1 MPLPAVASPAHN
13 RTLLRDVVRDQLV
26 RVIMDGT
33 LEPGEILR
41 DDELQEWLGVSRTP
55 LRDAINELTRAG
67 LIEMAPNRYT
77 RVALPT
83 GDDALHALHTLG
95 TLLGGVVRLAVPRL
109 TDEQQRI
116 IDADI
121 DEAMGSLDGGEVKI
135 MSRHFL
141 ELFNQ
146 YVASCANPLLTQ
158 LCHDSLDGLA
168 FKLRVGNLLDIID
181 IDAARRALE
190 DLRTATMQRDPIGAE
205 LATESLH
212 MLPGRRPL

>member
-146 YVASCANPLLTQ
+146 YVASCANPLLT
-158 LCHDSLDGLA
+158 
-168 FKLRVGNLLDIID
+168 KLRVGNLLDIID